1 MADYIKGINPTIIKW
16 ARERSGYTLEDVAKS
31 FKKDVTTISNWELG
45 TQAPTYVQ
53 LEKLADKYKRPVA
66 LFFFPETAPRTRFC
80 GNSLHC
86 DTLKLRN

>member
-53 LEKLADKYKRPVA
+53 LDWLTSTNVLSPYSSSRNRPKNPI
-66 LFFFPETAPRTRFC
+66 LW
-80 GNSLHC
+80 NSLHC
-86 DTLKLRN
+86 DTLN